1 MRTTPLDPVEYP
13 APPRR
18 LRILLVD
25 EGHSMNCEFFREVPE
40 HEVERLDCLEGVA
53 FPGRFRRSWAEIRKK
68 IREKRFDLAV
78 VTDRKH
84 CFWRPGAGVFFGLWR
99 LAKAAVTEPGR
110 LAHWLV
116 PRQLFRAG
124 VPWALME
131 RNDQCLLREG
141 NHILFHWASRVFVRE
156 LLQNRYEIFHAYRE
170 GSERMRL
177 WPKVLGGGPKVPME
191 LTKIL
196 PISLGWKT
204 GVALAEPSREKMH
217 DILFCGQESM
227 RTPRMAAVSELRES
241 AQRLG
246 WKFFHPEKLSPEEFH
261 RECSRAWLCL
271 SPSGNGW
278 DCYRHYEAL
287 LAGSVPLINYP
298 WIERYAPLEDGK
310 HCLFF
315 SVERGHLTE
324 VVRRALGQKESLFEM
339 ARAGAERV
347 RKYHTHEALRNY
359 VIHETLAARG
369 VSGSARLGSS
379 C

>member
-1 MRTTPLDPVEYP
+1 MDPVEYP

-40 HEVERLDCLEGVA
+40 HEVEWLDCLEGVA
-53 FPGRFRRSWAEIRKK
+53 FPGRFRRRWAEVRKK

-84 CFWRPGAGVFFGLWR
+84 CFWRPGAGVFSGLWR

-156 LLQNRYEIFHAYRE
+156 LLQNRYEIFQTYRE
-170 GSERMRL
+170 GSERIRL
-177 WPKVLGGGPKVPME
+177 WPKVLGGGPQVPMD
-191 LTKIL
+191 LAKIL

-204 GVALAEPSREKMH
+204 GIALAESSPEKTH

-246 WKFFHPEKLSPEEFH
+246 WKFFHPEKLTPEEFH

-310 HCLFF
+310 HCFFF

-324 VVRRALGQKESLFEM
+324 VVRRALGQKESLFVM

-347 RKYHTHEALRNY
+347 RKHHTHEALRNY
-359 VIHETLAARG
+359 VIHETLAARS
-369 VSGSARLGSS
+369 VSSSAHLGSS

>member
-25 EGHSMNCEFFREVPE
+25 EGHTMNCEFFREVPE
-40 HEVERLDCLEGVA
+40 HEVERLDCLEGVT
-53 FPGRFRRSWAEIRKK
+53 FPGRFRRHWAEVRKQ

-84 CFWRPGAGVFFGLWR
+84 CFWRPGAGIFSGMWR
-99 LAKAAVTEPGR
+99 LAKAAVAEPGR
-110 LAHWLV
+110 LAHWLL

-156 LLQNRYEIFHAYRE
+156 LLQNRYEIFQAYRE
-170 GSERMRL
+170 GSNQMRL
-177 WPKVLGGGPKVPME
+177 WPKVFRAGPRVPLDIE
-191 LTKIL
+191 KIR
-196 PISLGWKT
+196 PISLGWRP
-204 GVALAEPSREKMH
+204 GSIRAAPDGEKVH
-217 DILFCGQESM
+217 DIIFCGQQSM
-227 RTPRMAAVSELRES
+227 RTPRMAAISELKES
-241 AQRLG
+241 ARQAG
-246 WKFFHPEKLSPEEFH
+246 WKFFCPEKLSQEEFH
-261 RECSRAWLCL
+261 RECARAWLCL

-287 LAGSVPLINYP
+287 LTGSVPLINYP
-298 WIERYAPLEDGK
+298 WIERYAPLEDGR
-310 HCLFF
+310 HCLFY

-324 VVRRALGQKESLFEM
+324 VVKKALHNKNLLRSM
-339 ARAGAERV
+339 ADQGADRV
-347 RKYHTHEALRNY
+347 RKYHSHEALRNY
-359 VIHETLAARG
+359 VIHETLITQS
-369 VSGSARLGSS
+369 V
-379 C
+379 